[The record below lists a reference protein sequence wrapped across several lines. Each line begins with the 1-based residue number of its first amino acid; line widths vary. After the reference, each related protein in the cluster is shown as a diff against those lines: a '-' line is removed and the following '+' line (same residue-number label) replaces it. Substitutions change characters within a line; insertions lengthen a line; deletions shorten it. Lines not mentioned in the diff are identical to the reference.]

1 MITFEK
7 LQLVKVMITRL
18 DDYQIIPI
26 SQNIIIAIDLGKQQK
41 LDVDTKAIQKINFT
55 GNLDKAEG
63 TTMFFTVEEVK
74 KFLYF
79 SKITVKVP

>member
-1 MITFEK
+1 MITFER

-26 SQNIIIAIDLGKQQK
+26 SQNIIIVIDLNKQQK
-41 LDVDTKAIQKINFT
+41 LDADTKAIQKINFT
-55 GNLDKAEG
+55 GNLDTAEG

-74 KFLYF
+74 KCLYF
-79 SKITVKVP
+79 SKITVKVL